1 MHETPVFSTI
11 RAWRAA
17 CNAPRQMT
25 TMTFDPYDGILH
37 TTGGAT
43 TDYDARARVWNDMAS
58 GELGVVLRGG
68 VYTFERG
75 ASGTPLSATERAAA
89 LAAARALP
97 GKQIAFA
104 LGVAASTVSG
114 ALSSAAAKLGLESP
128 AELARL
134 VRALVVAPLD
144 DCEAALSLT
153 EREVAVGILDGKSN
167 SEIACARG
175 RSVHTI
181 AKQVASILRK
191 TGSPSRHVLRVRFGH
206 KSG

>member
-1 MHETPVFSTI
+1 MGP
-11 RAWRAA
+11 RM
-17 CNAPRQMT
+17 APR
-25 TMTFDPYDGILH
+25 MTFDPYDGILH
-37 TTGGAT
+37 TAGGPT
-43 TDYDARARVWNDMAS
+43 KDHDARCRVWTALAN
-58 GELGVVLRGG
+58 GELGVVVRDG
-68 VYTFERG
+68 VYTFDDDG
-75 ASGTPLSATERAAA
+75 AKPLSPTERAAA

-97 GKQIAFA
+97 GKQIAYA
-104 LGVAASTVSG
+104 LGVAASTVSE

-144 DCEAALSLT
+144 DCESCLSEVEHAVALG
-153 EREVAVGILDGKSN
+153 VLDGKSN

-175 RSVHTI
+175 RSIHTI
-181 AKQVASILRK
+181 AKQVASILKK